1 MNERVKCPYCG
12 YIYTEEDE
20 AFMTG
25 SLTLS
30 SRFEEKCVECGEIFN
45 VEKQVKAV
53 YRTAKKGLP
62 S

>member
-1 MNERVKCPYCG
+1 MSRRVECPYCH
-12 YIYTEEDE
+12 YRYTEGDE
-20 AFMTG
+20 AFMPG

-30 SRFEEKCVECGEIFN
+30 SRFEEKCVECGKIFN
-45 VEKQVKAV
+45 VERQVKAV